1 MKIETPE
8 TKSIKQTAKRLQQIL
23 GTEGIKYPYGKAL
36 EAAAKLQGHA
46 GWSVAHAASRVIPDC
61 IKALSPVVVSNAPLI
76 SYSGPFDLH
85 IGGIYYTECK
95 SLNLTEALVEAM
107 ELARTGINGNNSVG
121 LYPHGSSKVL
131 ASFGVLRNPDP
142 LSSGYL
148 PKKCQPNKTFVIG
161 LASNDNYN
169 IDCVNG
175 GYVIYAMSP
184 VSLPPDVAVD
194 IADQIIMEVKDALG
208 EDLAGDTYDILCARL
223 EILGFTITN
232 PFYTKKCWD

>member
-85 IGGIYYTECK
+85 IGGIYYTKCK

-131 ASFGVLRNPDP
+131 ASFGVLRNSDP
-142 LSSGYL
+142 RSSGYL
-148 PKKCQPNKTFVIG
+148 PKKDPSNKTFVIG
-161 LASNDNYN
+161 LASNDGS
-169 IDCVNG
+169 D
-175 GYVIYAMSP
+175 YVIYAMAP
-184 VSLPPDVAVD
+184 VSLTPDVAVD
-194 IADQIIMEVKDALG
+194 MADQIILEVKAALG
-208 EDLAGDTYDILCARL
+208 EDLDGDTYDILCARL
-223 EILGFTITN
+223 EILGFTITS
-232 PFYTKKCWD
+232 PFYTKECWD